1 MLESTL
7 LSPSPSTVSSWA
19 QCKIGRC
26 PLRFR
31 TGASCLQMLLDH
43 ERMVHAS
50 FQPPIMAE
58 EYHDEDQDEAQYI
71 LSCLL
76 WSFQLLI
83 SFYVVILFSLCSCVG
98 LQFVVK

>member
-1 MLESTL
+1 MVYVFEMSQDWQMSTPFPHWCFL
-7 LSPSPSTVSSWA
+7 FTNV
-19 QCKIGRC
+19 
-26 PLRFR
+26 
-31 TGASCLQMLLDH
+31 LDH

-50 FQPPIMAE
+50 SQPPIMAE